1 VIRQFAEVRP
11 EWVAQMSLNAPI
23 PAAWIALHRRPAPR
37 DPTPDTHGGSTMKAR
52 LFTAAASLTALLAA
66 LGGTVYGR

>member
-1 VIRQFAEVRP
+1 MSGANAVERP
-11 EWVAQMSLNAPI
+11 HSGGLDRAGSC
-23 PAAWIALHRRPAPR
+23 IAGLA
-37 DPTPDTHGGSTMKAR
+37 DPDAGGSTMKAR